1 MSGIPFRKA
10 WNIRR
15 TSGRHYFPQDFI
27 PKNNWLL
34 TSVELDENLI
44 QQRFFSE
51 KAAFMLILD
60 RNSGNGLLYGEFLPI
75 PRLF

>member
-15 TSGRHYFPQDFI
+15 TSGRHCFPQDFI
-27 PKNNWLL
+27 PKNNRLL
-34 TSVELDENLI
+34 TSVESDKNLI

-51 KAAFMLILD
+51 KAGMGFSIENFSRFPVYFRQKM
-60 RNSGNGLLYGEFLPI
+60 
-75 PRLF
+75 